1 MLKCLP
7 GPVRGC
13 ISMLLYL
20 LNTIL
25 LSTPLLIIALF
36 KFVIPAGIWRKRC
49 DNVINWIAGSWIAL
63 NNWNIRLTNPATWD
77 VQGIDTLDKKGW
89 YMVVA
94 NHQSWLDIL
103 VLQKI
108 FHGKIPFLKFFLKK
122 ELIWVPF
129 LGLAWWALDF
139 PFMKRYT
146 KSFLKKHP
154 HLKGKDLEITQ
165 KACEKFK
172 AMPVSVMNFL
182 EGTRFTPEKHRRQ
195 LSPFVH
201 LLKPKAGGIAF
212 VLSAMGEQMHQM
224 LNVTIAYPD
233 GARNFWQFLCGD
245 IKEIRVRV
253 ESLPIDPELVGDYF
267 KDKKFRVTFQNHLN
281 AMWVEKD
288 ALLSSLMYQ
297 SVTSQIPATEAEKAE
312 GLGVCR
318 EMNPDMLQS

>member
-1 MLKCLP
+1 M
-7 GPVRGC
+7 
-13 ISMLLYL
+13 
-20 LNTIL
+20 NTIL
-25 LSTPLLIIALF
+25 LTTVLLVIALF
-36 KFVIPAGIWRKRC
+36 KFAIPVGIWRKRC
-49 DNVINWIAGSWIAL
+49 DTVINWIAGSWIAI
-63 NNWNIRLTNPATWD
+63 NNWNIRLTNPASWD
-77 VQGIDTLDKKGW
+77 VQGVDALDKKGW

-154 HLKGKDLEITQ
+154 HLKGKDLKITQ

-172 AMPVSVMNFL
+172 TMPVSVMNFL

-195 LSPFVH
+195 QSPFVH

-212 VLSAMGEQMHQM
+212 VLAAMGEQMHQM

-233 GARNFWQFLCGD
+233 GVRNFWQFLCGNVR
-245 IKEIRVRV
+245 EIRVRV
-253 ESLPIDPELVGDYF
+253 ESLPIDPKLIGDYF
-267 KDKKFRVTFQNHLN
+267 TDKKFRVIFQNHLN
-281 AMWVEKD
+281 VIWAEKD
-288 ALLSSLMYQ
+288 VLLTSLMYQ
-297 SVTSQIPATEAEKAE
+297 PVVSPVSSSEVEDAEDPD
-312 GLGVCR
+312 GCR
-318 EMNPDMLQS
+318 EMNPDMLHS

>member
-1 MLKCLP
+1 MLKYLP

-13 ISMLLYL
+13 ISLLLYL

-25 LSTPLLIIALF
+25 LSTVLLIIAVF
-36 KFVIPAGIWRKRC
+36 KFVVPAGIWRKRC
-49 DNVINWIAGSWIAL
+49 DAVINRIAGSWIAI
-63 NNWNIRLTNPATWD
+63 NNWIIRLTNPATWD
-77 VQGIDTLDKKGW
+77 VQGVDTLDKKGW

-165 KACEKFK
+165 KACKKFK
-172 AMPVSVMNFL
+172 TMPVSVMNFL

-195 LSPFVH
+195 QSPFVH

-212 VLSAMGEQMHQM
+212 VLAAMGEQMHQM

-233 GARNFWQFLCGD
+233 GARNFWQFLCGNVR
-245 IKEIRVRV
+245 EIRVRV
-253 ESLPIDPELVGDYF
+253 ESLPIDPELIGDYF
-267 KDKKFRVTFQNHLN
+267 TNKKFRVTFQNHLN
-281 AMWVEKD
+281 VMWAEKD
-288 ALLSSLMYQ
+288 VLLTSLLYQ
-297 SVTSQIPATEAEKAE
+297 PAASNVPASDDAQ
-312 GLGVCR
+312 GSGVCQ
-318 EMNPDMLQS
+318 EMNPDMLHS